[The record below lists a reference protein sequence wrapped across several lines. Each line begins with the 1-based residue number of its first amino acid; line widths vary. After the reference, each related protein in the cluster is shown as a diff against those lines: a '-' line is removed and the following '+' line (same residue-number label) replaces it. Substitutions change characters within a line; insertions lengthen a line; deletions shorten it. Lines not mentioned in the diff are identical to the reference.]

1 MNIVEQ
7 GDSLHLLDKVEESSV
22 QTIYFDPPFNTQ
34 KIWIMAPD
42 DETGF
47 SDIWESNQTYIDFI
61 EQIIWGINISSA
73 DIWKKKEPFFVN
85 FFLHFTTIG
94 SIKSI

>member
-1 MNIVEQ
+1 MNIVEL

-61 EQIIWGINISSA
+61 EPIVLKC
-73 DIWKKKEPFFVN
+73 KKKLTKN
-85 FFLHFTTIG
+85 SMLYLFL
-94 SIKSI
+94 